1 MWSGCM
7 KLLVQTPR
15 GRWGSQSEESC
26 KLYWPA
32 ADDHKA
38 MSNKEINSTTLHRWQ
53 HWATMERVS
62 LLAGCMQ
69 LSSLQNIK
77 IVSAMPMTNAITCT
91 YAACKTSRLRY
102 PARHIRASCRWHR
115 RCSSKDSQMKG
126 LCFTR
131 GYTWTGHSNKDLV
144 RRECLDQP
152 TILTELERGSHT
164 ASHSGLCI
172 SDPKGRHLLC
182 EWMHHFGTNPCHFLL
197 CVEISGL
204 LSDRTSA
211 AAHLIYKLQV
221 WGLPGFKVCGI
232 KCKVICS
239 TSHHNDLQW
248 QTERVPSMYLLWI
261 ALHCMQ
267 ENIQH

>member
-1 MWSGCM
+1 
-7 KLLVQTPR
+7 
-15 GRWGSQSEESC
+15 
-26 KLYWPA
+26 
-32 ADDHKA
+32 
-38 MSNKEINSTTLHRWQ
+38 
-53 HWATMERVS
+53 
-62 LLAGCMQ
+62 
-69 LSSLQNIK
+69 
-77 IVSAMPMTNAITCT
+77 VSAMLMTNAITCT

-211 AAHLIYKLQV
+211 AAHLIYNSKYGVCQVSRSVASSAKSFAPPAITTTCSGKLNACQA
-221 WGLPGFKVCGI
+221 CT
-232 KCKVICS
+232 CS
-239 TSHHNDLQW
+239 
-248 QTERVPSMYLLWI
+248 E
-261 ALHCMQ
+261 
-267 ENIQH
+267 